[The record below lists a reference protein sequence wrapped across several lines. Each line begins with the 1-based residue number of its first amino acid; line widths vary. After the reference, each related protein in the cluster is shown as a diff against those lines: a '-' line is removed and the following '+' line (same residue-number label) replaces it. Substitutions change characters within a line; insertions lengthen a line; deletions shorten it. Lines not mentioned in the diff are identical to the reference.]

1 MPDFHKSFGKD
12 MLQKPSDKLHGI
24 QCHDFPF
31 FLFTVFV
38 QKFNDIIFNAFDAII
53 GDGNP
58 EDIS

>member
-1 MPDFHKSFGKD
+1 

-38 QKFNDIIFNAFDAII
+38 QKFNDTIFDAFDTIV

-58 EDIS
+58 EHIS